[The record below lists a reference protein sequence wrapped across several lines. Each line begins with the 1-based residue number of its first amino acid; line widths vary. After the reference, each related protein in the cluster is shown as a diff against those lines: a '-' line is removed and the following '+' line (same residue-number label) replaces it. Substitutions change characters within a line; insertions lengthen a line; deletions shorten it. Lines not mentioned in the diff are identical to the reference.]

1 MVATDAPSTPD
12 RLPSDAPGS
21 AEALLG
27 AMRANANPAN
37 VDGMKRYGINAA
49 GTLGVSMPFLRDLA
63 RLTKRSFP
71 KDRAVRHEIAGLLWS
86 SGVHEARIL
95 AALVDVPALVDE
107 DQMERWVADLDSWD
121 VCDQLCGNLF
131 DKTDLAWRKAEEW
144 AARGP
149 EFVKRAGF
157 VLMTQ
162 LAVHDKSA
170 SDERFEVFLPIAVRE
185 APDERIYVKKAIN
198 WTLRQIGR
206 RNAKLHT
213 LSIKTAEEILARY
226 PRSKAARWIARDALR
241 ELQSDAVRAR
251 VGAR

>member
-1 MVATDAPSTPD
+1 MAAADVPSPPD
-12 RLPSDAPGS
+12 RLPSDAVGS

-37 VDGMKRYGINAA
+37 VDGMKRYGISTA
-49 GTLGVSMPFLRDLA
+49 GTLGVSMPLLRDLA
-63 RLTKRSFP
+63 RLTKRSFR
-71 KDRAVRHEIAGLLWS
+71 KDAAVRHEIAGLLWC

-121 VCDQLCGNLF
+121 VCDQLCGNLL
-131 DKTDLAWRKAEEW
+131 DKTDLAWQKAEEW

-162 LAVHDKSA
+162 LAVHDKFAGDERFTAFLPLVVREA
-170 SDERFEVFLPIAVRE
+170 SDERV
-185 APDERIYVKKAIN
+185 YVKRAVN
-198 WTLRQIGR
+198 WALRQIGK
-206 RNAKLHT
+206 RNARLNA
-213 LSIKTAEEILARY
+213 LSLKTAEEILARY

-251 VGAR
+251 VGTQ